1 MAHIPYNDT
10 IVEYFV
16 GKNPIFLEY
25 CTPISELVP
34 FFEAAQRVIGSSS

>member
-16 GKNPIFLEY
+16 GENPIFLEY
-25 CTPISELVP
+25 GTPVSEPMP
-34 FFEAAQRVIGSSS
+34 FFEAAQRVIGSSR